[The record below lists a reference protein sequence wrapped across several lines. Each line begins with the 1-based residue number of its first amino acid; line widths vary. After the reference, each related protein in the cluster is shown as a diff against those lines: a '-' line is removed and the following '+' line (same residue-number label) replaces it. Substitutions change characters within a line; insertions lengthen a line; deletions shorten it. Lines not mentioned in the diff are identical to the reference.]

1 LALVVEVAEAPMSQE
16 MGIEMESHPYK
27 LVAIQNMEVV
37 GHLPLKMTLLRVY
50 HQHMAQEGMVAGIV
64 TGTEVK

>member
-1 LALVVEVAEAPMSQE
+1 MSQE

-64 TGTEVK
+64 TGTA